1 MKFVTLVYSSSLLQ
15 CANHH
20 GIGKGGLHEVHEPPK
35 SWKSGKFA
43 VFPLPSA
50 TVCTELNEIWYV
62 YKRRRFALTWHIW
75 PSSVKRWMWSKK
87 THKFFT
93 KFWNIKESQPV
104 QPLTLLGQMVSSI
117 YLTAAAWNSSLLK
130 IRQLFH
136 AEFHFFEVPRCRPR
150 RSQLPSH
157 FSDLAVPAAVRMHD
171 SAGEDEYAVCSVPKL
186 LNFRIFNTFAYT
198 SAVKRL
204 SEGRNM
210 EINFP

>member
-62 YKRRRFALTWHIW
+62 YKRRHIWHIC
-75 PSSVKRWMWSKK
+75 PSSVKRWMWAKK
-87 THKFFT
+87 TQKIFT

-130 IRQLFH
+130 IRQQVCSFTRNFTFLRYLGVDRVTHSYLRIF
-136 AEFHFFEVPRCRPR
+136 PTW
-150 RSQLPSH
+150 RSQQLLECMILPAKMNM
-157 FSDLAVPAAVRMHD
+157 L
-171 SAGEDEYAVCSVPKL
+171 YARYQS
-186 LNFRIFNTFAYT
+186 Y
-198 SAVKRL
+198 
-204 SEGRNM
+204 
-210 EINFP
+210 

>member
-75 PSSVKRWMWSKK
+75 PSSVKRWMWAKK
-87 THKFFT
+87 TQKIFT

-130 IRQLFH
+130 IRQ
-136 AEFHFFEVPRCRPR
+136 
-150 RSQLPSH
+150 Q
-157 FSDLAVPAAVRMHD
+157 
-171 SAGEDEYAVCSVPKL
+171 VCSFTR
-186 LNFRIFNTFAYT
+186 NFTFLRYLGVDRVAHSYLRIFPTWRCQQLLECMILPA
-198 SAVKRL
+198 KM
-204 SEGRNM
+204 NM
-210 EINFP
+210 LYARYQSY